1 MVLECIFSLDLSIP
15 LNCLFEGFEKKI
27 LVIQVILEYL
37 KYEGFLAKL
46 LLIVFFTDR

>member
-1 MVLECIFSLDLSIP
+1 MVLECIFSLDPIP

-37 KYEGFLAKL
+37 KYEGFLAN
-46 LLIVFFTDR
+46 FC